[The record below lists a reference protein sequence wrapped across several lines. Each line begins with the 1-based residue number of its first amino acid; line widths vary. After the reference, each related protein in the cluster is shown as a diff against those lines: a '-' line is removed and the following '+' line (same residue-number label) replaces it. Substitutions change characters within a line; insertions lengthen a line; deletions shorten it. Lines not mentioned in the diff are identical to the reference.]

1 MLTGL
6 FQVCAKQNCSSVS
19 HWFDII
25 LTIHVSKHMRF
36 FLSKLWVFYCCCF
49 FVFFCFFFFVFFFFL
64 FCFCFLF
71 SFFFFFFLF
80 LLFFCCCFFVN
91 LDKQTLDIGV
101 LRKKNYSLFLDYT
114 FDMNN
119 CYMYLFLLRK
129 QIK

>member
-1 MLTGL
+1 ML
-6 FQVCAKQNCSSVS
+6 
-19 HWFDII
+19 
-25 LTIHVSKHMRF
+25 
-36 FLSKLWVFYCCCF
+36 
-49 FVFFCFFFFVFFFFL
+49 
-64 FCFCFLF
+64 
-71 SFFFFFFLF
+71 FFFFFF
-80 LLFFCCCFFVN
+80 FFVN